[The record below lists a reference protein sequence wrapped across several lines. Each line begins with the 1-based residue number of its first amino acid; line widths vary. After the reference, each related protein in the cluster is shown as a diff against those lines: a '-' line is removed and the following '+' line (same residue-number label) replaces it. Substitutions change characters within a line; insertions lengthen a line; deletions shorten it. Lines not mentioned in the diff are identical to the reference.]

1 MRSFFASSLSNLEVI
16 RRQKCLLLFNSLFSG
31 LSNFRFSVLLMS
43 KYELDV
49 EDSFFT
55 GFQSSMTRLVSTLA
69 KGSLN
74 KMEEGNKW
82 NRDELKI

>member
-1 MRSFFASSLSNLEVI
+1 MN
-16 RRQKCLLLFNSLFSG
+16 
-31 LSNFRFSVLLMS
+31 

-69 KGSLN
+69 EGSLN
-74 KMEEGNKW
+74 KMEEGNKL